1 MNVMKYTTGWSHS
14 EKNTMKV
21 NRCKKSYLF
30 SNADMPF
37 RNQIHKLIYL
47 HYWLHGSKTCGIR
60 ICCFILIFA
69 LEFRQTKTTLE
80 TGNSRSW
87 RRFGG
92 NRLAT
97 TGRRWRPTN
106 HRLLHREKGG
116 VFRNMAA
123 SQQDAD
129 RGEETSGARR
139 GRRVSSHRSEL
150 RRSQRTIRAQPSRQG
165 SGTGNRWVTSTE
177 IWKIKKMKMLTI
189 FQLVYNVY
197 WMCSFYE
204 ISTY

>member
-1 MNVMKYTTGWSHS
+1 MW
-14 EKNTMKV
+14 
-21 NRCKKSYLF
+21 
-30 SNADMPF
+30 
-37 RNQIHKLIYL
+37 
-47 HYWLHGSKTCGIR
+47 IR
-60 ICCFILIFA
+60 IFCFILIFA

-123 SQQDAD
+123 SQQDTD

-150 RRSQRTIRAQPSRQG
+150 RRSQRAIRAQPTRQR

-177 IWKIKKMKMLTI
+177 IWKKNVLPICNLYTMFIGCALFMK
-189 FQLVYNVY
+189 
-197 WMCSFYE
+197 
-204 ISTY
+204 